1 MLASFF
7 IQAMTRVTR
16 MAIFLSRQAM
26 GRLRDESGALGARL
40 GPQLLDAAVK
50 NFGQV

>member
-1 MLASFF
+1 MLASL
-7 IQAMTRVTR
+7 IQAMTRTTR

-26 GRLRDESGALGARL
+26 CRLRNEPGALGACL

>member
-1 MLASFF
+1 
-7 IQAMTRVTR
+7 
-16 MAIFLSRQAM
+16 M
-26 GRLRDESGALGARL
+26 GRLRDEPGALGAHL

>member
-1 MLASFF
+1 
-7 IQAMTRVTR
+7 
-16 MAIFLSRQAM
+16 M